1 VGSGSST
8 APIDLSL
15 DDGSALVFACS
26 TTTPTRSRRPNGTR
40 TRLPSAGGGPLV
52 GGQIVERFRERHRQR
67 DANELS
73 IVSHLA
79 LFVSLAERSGG
90 ERTARQR
97 GAIM

>member
-1 VGSGSST
+1 VR
-8 APIDLSL
+8 
-15 DDGSALVFACS
+15 LVFACS
-26 TTTPTRSRRPNGTR
+26 TTTPTRSRRPNGTAHPATER
-40 TRLPSAGGGPLV
+40 GWWSAGRR
-52 GGQIVERFRERHRQR
+52 QIVERFRERHRQR